1 MRTKPGSQGTKEP
14 TQGKICRVVL
24 TEVGKLTGATGA
36 VVMRVEHLPLAELP
50 PDEQANVTVFILDQR
65 QAAELDAQLLSA
77 CAPDLN
83 VFDSDC

>member
-1 MRTKPGSQGTKEP
+1 MKEP

-24 TEVGKLTGATGA
+24 TEVGALTGATGA